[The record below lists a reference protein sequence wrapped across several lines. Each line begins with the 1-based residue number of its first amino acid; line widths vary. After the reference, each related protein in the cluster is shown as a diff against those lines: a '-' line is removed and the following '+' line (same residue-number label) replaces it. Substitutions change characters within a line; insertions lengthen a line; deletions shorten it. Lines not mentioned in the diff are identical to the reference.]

1 MCIRFNTDGINYY
14 YLCPF
19 LGFFCLVGAT
29 YVGGFSEFGK
39 NPFIQ
44 NMVVS
49 LGEMLAIIPY
59 LLSVEIDK
67 STYKKTSGKDSS
79 SKSSKKTLGIK
90 LEYNDQEKIIR
101 EISFY
106 NLLVLGFI
114 DFLQSLCFFY
124 SNYFTNYQ
132 IYFWSSHIFFLCF
145 FTKYLLSSK
154 IYRHHL
160 FSLAI
165 FFCLDVI
172 HIIFVLLDEDIECQ
186 KIIFIFLLIS
196 SVCFS
201 FELVFEKKL
210 MDVHFFSIY
219 KLCFIIGITTFFFNL
234 IVSIIMTILS
244 NHLEKKSKYIFNFLD
259 YFKEMSKNIYNE
271 IIMIFMYMLLTGFHN
286 ILQFLTIKHL
296 SPSHTLITQIM
307 LSFFCSIMNLLFT
320 EMKTIT
326 CFISLV
332 FHSICI
338 IVLLIFLEVIEL
350 KFCGIDKDT
359 KHNINKRAEFE
370 RYMQNANV
378 NDTVNDNSVNSSEMM
393 DLSTS
398 F

>member
-1 MCIRFNTDGINYY
+1 MCIGFNTDGINYY

-19 LGFFCLVGAT
+19 LGFFCLVGAS
-29 YVGGFSEFGK
+29 YVAGLSNFDKS
-39 NPFIQ
+39 PFIQ
-44 NMVVS
+44 NMIVS

-67 STYKKTSGKDSS
+67 STYKKTSEKDN
-79 SKSSKKTLGIK
+79 SKSSKRTLGIK
-90 LEYNDQEKIIR
+90 LEYNDQEKIIT

-124 SNYFTNYQ
+124 SNYFCDYQ

-145 FTKYLLSSK
+145 FTKHLLSNK

-172 HIIFVLLDEDIECQ
+172 HIIFVLLDEKIQCQ

-219 KLCFIIGITTFFFNL
+219 RLCFIIGITTFFFNL

-244 NHLEKKSKYIFNFLD
+244 NHLEKKSKYIFNFSD
-259 YFKEMSKNIYNE
+259 YFKEMSENIYKE
-271 IIMIFMYMLLTGFHN
+271 IIMILMYMFLTGFHN
-286 ILQFLTIKHL
+286 IFQFLTIKHL

-307 LSFFCSIMNLLFT
+307 LSFFCSIMNMLFT
-320 EMKTIT
+320 EMKAIT

-332 FHSICI
+332 FHFICI

-359 KHNINKRAEFE
+359 KHNINKRAELE
-370 RYMQNANV
+370 KYMQNANV
-378 NDTVNDNSVNSSEMM
+378 NESVNDNSVNSSEMI